1 MQKDSEKDLNEDK
14 YSYGDTETGSES
26 DTESTS
32 ERTQHRRLLAVNP
45 NPTPAPTGKLD
56 QLNIEKYDFTTQKL
70 DPFQFEKSF
79 MVIQPNYVFL
89 I

>member
-14 YSYGDTETGSES
+14 YSYGDTETESES

-79 MVIQPNYVFL
+79 MVIQPN
-89 I
+89 